1 MKLESVE
8 VNGLDAWDE
17 AGRKLKKL
25 DAKRFSQVL
34 ALARAYVASYEREP
48 EDPAI
53 VQSRIAQILGGSS
66 RGSA

>member
-8 VNGLDAWDE
+8 VEGLDAWDE
-17 AGRKLKKL
+17 AGRKLQRL
-25 DAKRFSQVL
+25 DPARFDRVL

-48 EDPAI
+48 EDPAV

-66 RGSA
+66 KASA